1 MKQKYDVKGMTCSAC
16 QSAVYR
22 AVSKIDSVSDVN
34 VNLMTNTMSV
44 VYDETKLNDN
54 DIIQVVKNAGYDAS
68 LQNAKAETK
77 NSTSDVWEEQL
88 KSMKLRLKISIPLT
102 ILLMYVSMGHMINMP
117 LPDFLT
123 DTKGAVNFAFTQFLI
138 ALPVVIINGSYF
150 TKGFKTLIKRSPNMD
165 SLIAVGSS
173 SSMIY
178 GIFAIYKM
186 SYSLGIGDLNTLHH
200 YHHNLYFE
208 SAVMILTL
216 ITLGKY
222 FETKSKRKTNE
233 AITSLLDLRP
243 QFAHLVSDDTIKD
256 VSVDDV
262 VVGNIL
268 QIKSGE
274 SIPVDGI
281 IISGNAN
288 IDESAITG
296 ESIPVEKSIGDKV
309 IGATINK
316 SGAFEIKVISTGS
329 DTVLSKIIELVKD
342 ANATKAPIESMADK
356 IAGVFVPIVMLLAV
370 LTFIVW
376 KALGYDFEFALN
388 LAISVLV
395 ISCPCA
401 LGLATPVAIMVGSGK
416 GAQNGLLFKN
426 AESLEL
432 MQGLDTIVFDK
443 TGTLTQGNPAVTDII
458 LLQDFDQKEFLTLAL
473 SLESNS
479 QQPLAQAIVNYSKNF
494 SSNKKVSSFEE
505 ISGRGVKGIIDEKS
519 IIAGNIQFM
528 NENNIDTD
536 FFTKY
541 SAQLQEQG
549 KTPVFFAI
557 DNKPASI
564 IAIADIIK
572 NTSKSAI
579 DELKS
584 LNIKT
589 VMLTGDNKKTANYI
603 AENLGIDE
611 CYSEVMPD
619 QKDEIITNLKN
630 QGKTVGMVGDGIND
644 SPALARADVG
654 IAVGAGT
661 DIAIESADVVLMKS
675 DLQDVVTAIKLSKQT
690 LKNIK
695 ENLFWAFFYNILCIP
710 LAMGIFYPAFKLS
723 LNPMIG
729 SLAMSFSSVFVVS
742 NALRL
747 RNFKADKKVEY
758 VKEQISLD
766 VNVILINNNEISE
779 RYTVKGTEKINNADN
794 SAENIINTSKS
805 EVNKMK
811 KIMYIEGMTCKHC
824 KARVEKVLNELNG
837 VTATVNLEEKTAVLE
852 MDDNVDNDIL
862 KNTVEDAGYDVKNI
876 E

>member
-22 AVSKIDSVSDVN
+22 AVSKMDSVSDVN

-102 ILLMYVSMGHMINMP
+102 ILLMYISMGHMINMP

-186 SYSLGIGDLNTLHH
+186 SYSIGIGDLNTLHH

-432 MQGLDTIVFDK
+432 IQGLDTIVFDK

-766 VNVILINNNEISE
+766 VNVILINNNKISE

-811 KIMYIEGMTCKHC
+811 KTMYIEGMTCKHC

-852 MDDNVDNDIL
+852 MEDNIDNDIL

>member
-68 LQNAKAETK
+68 LQNTKAETK

-138 ALPVVIINGSYF
+138 ALPVVIVNGSYF

-458 LLQDFDQKEFLTLAL
+458 LLQDFDEKEFLTLTL

-494 SSNKKVSSFEE
+494 ASNKKVSSFEE

-528 NENNIDTD
+528 SENNIDID

-611 CYSEVMPD
+611 CYSEVMPN

-758 VKEQISLD
+758 VKEQMSLD
-766 VNVILINNNEISE
+766 VNVILINNNEISD

>member
-22 AVSKIDSVSDVN
+22 AVSKMDSVSDVN

-102 ILLMYVSMGHMINMP
+102 ILLMYISMGHMINMP

-186 SYSLGIGDLNTLHH
+186 SYSIGIGDLNTLHH

-356 IAGVFVPIVMLLAV
+356 IAGVFVPIVMLIAIF
-370 LTFIVW
+370 TFIVW

-494 SSNKKVSSFEE
+494 VSNKKVSSFEE

-528 NENNIDTD
+528 NENNIDID

-758 VKEQISLD
+758 VKEQMSLD
-766 VNVILINNNEISE
+766 INVILINNNEISD
-779 RYTVKGTEKINNADN
+779 RYTIKGTERINNADN

-811 KIMYIEGMTCKHC
+811 KTMYIEGMTCKHC

>member
-102 ILLMYVSMGHMINMP
+102 ILLMYISMGHMINMP

-458 LLQDFDQKEFLTLAL
+458 LLQDFDEKEFLTLAL

-611 CYSEVMPD
+611 CYSEVMPN

-766 VNVILINNNEISE
+766 VNVILINNNKISE

-852 MDDNVDNDIL
+852 MEDNIDNDIL

>member
-68 LQNAKAETK
+68 LQNTKAETK

-123 DTKGAVNFAFTQFLI
+123 DTKGAVNFAFTQFLV
-138 ALPVVIINGSYF
+138 ALPVVIVNGSYF

-443 TGTLTQGNPAVTDII
+443 TGTLTQGNPAVTNII
-458 LLQDFDQKEFLTLAL
+458 LLQDFDEKEFLTLAL

-494 SSNKKVSSFEE
+494 ASNKKVSSFEE

-528 NENNIDTD
+528 SENNIDID

-758 VKEQISLD
+758 VKEQMSLD

>member
-22 AVSKIDSVSDVN
+22 AVSKMDSVSDVN

-458 LLQDFDQKEFLTLAL
+458 LLQDFDEKEFLTLAL

-494 SSNKKVSSFEE
+494 ASNKKVSSFEE

-528 NENNIDTD
+528 SENNIDID

-541 SAQLQEQG
+541 SSQLQEQG

-758 VKEQISLD
+758 VKEQMSLD
-766 VNVILINNNEISE
+766 VNVILINNNEISD
-779 RYTVKGTEKINNADN
+779 RYTIKGAEKINNADN

-811 KIMYIEGMTCKHC
+811 KTMYIEGMTCKHC

-852 MDDNVDNDIL
+852 MEDNVDNDIL

>member
-22 AVSKIDSVSDVN
+22 AVSKMDSVSDVN

-432 MQGLDTIVFDK
+432 MQDLDTIVFDK

-557 DNKPASI
+557 DNRPVSI

-758 VKEQISLD
+758 VKEQMSLD
-766 VNVILINNNEISE
+766 VNVILINNNKISE
-779 RYTVKGTEKINNADN
+779 RYTVKGTEKINNVDN

-824 KARVEKVLNELNG
+824 KTRVEKVLNELNG

-862 KNTVEDAGYDVKNI
+862 KNIVEDAGYDVKNI

>member
-342 ANATKAPIESMADK
+342 ANDTKAPIESMADK

-376 KALGYDFEFALN
+376 KALG
-388 LAISVLV
+388 ISQYLY
-395 ISCPCA
+395 
-401 LGLATPVAIMVGSGK
+401 
-416 GAQNGLLFKN
+416 
-426 AESLEL
+426 SL
-432 MQGLDTIVFDK
+432 
-443 TGTLTQGNPAVTDII
+443 
-458 LLQDFDQKEFLTLAL
+458 
-473 SLESNS
+473 
-479 QQPLAQAIVNYSKNF
+479 Y
-494 SSNKKVSSFEE
+494 
-505 ISGRGVKGIIDEKS
+505 
-519 IIAGNIQFM
+519 
-528 NENNIDTD
+528 
-536 FFTKY
+536 
-541 SAQLQEQG
+541 
-549 KTPVFFAI
+549 
-557 DNKPASI
+557 
-564 IAIADIIK
+564 
-572 NTSKSAI
+572 
-579 DELKS
+579 
-584 LNIKT
+584 
-589 VMLTGDNKKTANYI
+589 
-603 AENLGIDE
+603 
-611 CYSEVMPD
+611 
-619 QKDEIITNLKN
+619 
-630 QGKTVGMVGDGIND
+630 
-644 SPALARADVG
+644 PAL
-654 IAVGAGT
+654 
-661 DIAIESADVVLMKS
+661 VLS
-675 DLQDVVTAIKLSKQT
+675 DLQLLLQ
-690 LKNIK
+690 
-695 ENLFWAFFYNILCIP
+695 
-710 LAMGIFYPAFKLS
+710 
-723 LNPMIG
+723 
-729 SLAMSFSSVFVVS
+729 
-742 NALRL
+742 
-747 RNFKADKKVEY
+747 
-758 VKEQISLD
+758 
-766 VNVILINNNEISE
+766 
-779 RYTVKGTEKINNADN
+779 
-794 SAENIINTSKS
+794 
-805 EVNKMK
+805 
-811 KIMYIEGMTCKHC
+811 
-824 KARVEKVLNELNG
+824 
-837 VTATVNLEEKTAVLE
+837 
-852 MDDNVDNDIL
+852 
-862 KNTVEDAGYDVKNI
+862 
-876 E
+876 

>member
-22 AVSKIDSVSDVN
+22 AVSKMDSVSDVN

-68 LQNAKAETK
+68 LQNTKAETK

-458 LLQDFDQKEFLTLAL
+458 LLQDFDEKEFLTLAL

-611 CYSEVMPD
+611 CYSEVMPN

-766 VNVILINNNEISE
+766 VNVILINNNKISE

-852 MDDNVDNDIL
+852 MEDNIDNDIL

>member
-68 LQNAKAETK
+68 LQNTKAETK

-458 LLQDFDQKEFLTLAL
+458 LLQDFDEKEFLTLAL

-758 VKEQISLD
+758 VKEQMSLD
-766 VNVILINNNEISE
+766 VNVILINNNKISE
-779 RYTVKGTEKINNADN
+779 RYTVKGIEKINNADN